1 MKYSLATES
10 RLTEVMKEVITKD
23 LVISASPVGIGGLFF
38 TLLRNALPNDLG
50 FDITTDGE
58 IRTDAFLFGESMGRF
73 IVSVS
78 KEKEDEFVDYL
89 FDRKIPVM
97 TLGHVTK
104 GEIRI
109 DDQSM
114 GFVDKGM
121 ISEILDDLDE

>member
-1 MKYSLATES
+1 
-10 RLTEVMKEVITKD
+10 
-23 LVISASPVGIGGLFF
+23 
-38 TLLRNALPNDLG
+38 
-50 FDITTDGE
+50 
-58 IRTDAFLFGESMGRF
+58 MGRYVVT
-73 IVSVS
+73 VSR
-78 KEKEDEFVDYL
+78 EKEDEFVDYL

-121 ISEILDDLDE
+121 VSEILDDLDE

>member
-1 MKYSLATES
+1 
-10 RLTEVMKEVITKD
+10 MKEVVSKN
-23 LVISASPVGIGGLFF
+23 LVISASSVGIGGLFF

-50 FDITTDGE
+50 FDIITDAE
-58 IRTDAFLFGESMGRF
+58 IRSDAFLFGESMGRY
-73 IVSVS
+73 IVTVS

-121 ISEILDDLDE
+121 ISETLDDLDD

>member
-1 MKYSLATES
+1 MGFS
-10 RLTEVMKEVITKD
+10 RSCL
-23 LVISASPVGIGGLFF
+23 SALI
-38 TLLRNALPNDLG
+38 LPRKSG
-50 FDITTDGE
+50 H
-58 IRTDAFLFGESMGRF
+58 R
-73 IVSVS
+73 S

-114 GFVDKGM
+114 GFVDKGLV
-121 ISEILDDLDE
+121 SETIDDLDE